1 MMNRTLMT
9 SMREIREDD
18 HLFLYNFIE
27 SSNLIAIGATLTER
41 PEYSRR
47 KLGIEKGHTTDV
59 NINITLSHQ
68 SELNKLN
75 KKVLLSICYGAKY
88 SKAVFTC
95 SAFIHGLSRSTV
107 LRSGLLNSRLNFENN
122 GIICK

>member
-68 SELNKLN
+68 SKQQLN
-75 KKVLLSICYGAKY
+75 KKV
-88 SKAVFTC
+88 
-95 SAFIHGLSRSTV
+95 
-107 LRSGLLNSRLNFENN
+107 
-122 GIICK
+122 